1 MNLRIP
7 NPFSKRRL
15 TRLQKAERVS
25 PLCVASQDI
34 GHVRKRKVRATIN
47 GLRACVDAEVR
58 ARFDNTMALIEGW
71 GRADA
76 GS

>member
-1 MNLRIP
+1 MLRLP
-7 NPFSKRRL
+7 NPFSKRRP

-34 GHVRKRKVRATIN
+34 GHVRRQKFRATIN

-58 ARFDNTMALIEGW
+58 ARFDNTMAAIGGEL
-71 GRADA
+71 RR
-76 GS
+76 

>member
-1 MNLRIP
+1 MIRLP
-7 NPFSKRRL
+7 NPFAKRRL

-47 GLRACVDAEVR
+47 GLLSVVAPEKAEDIRAQLAAAQAEASR
-58 ARFDNTMALIEGW
+58 
-71 GRADA
+71 
-76 GS
+76 